1 RAGARALAAQRG
13 RVPCAARDACVALGV
28 DRDRHRRLGDRASP
42 AGRDPAPADG
52 PRCRPPARGRARQ
65 CLVRQRRGACRRD
78 RDSCRRSLERR
89 GAMRVFSG
97 QRAWLLQRVSVL
109 LVLVLLAVG
118 GLRLLFWPA
127 PSYEDWRSFASSAHG
142 AVLIVLFFG
151 AVALHAWV

>member
-1 RAGARALAAQRG
+1 
-13 RVPCAARDACVALGV
+13 
-28 DRDRHRRLGDRASP
+28 
-42 AGRDPAPADG
+42 
-52 PRCRPPARGRARQ
+52 
-65 CLVRQRRGACRRD
+65 
-78 RDSCRRSLERR
+78 
-89 GAMRVFSG
+89 MRVFSG

-151 AVALHAWV
+151 AVALHAWVGARDVVLDYLQHRAVRFAVLLLVATMLVAVTLRVLFVLGGQIA